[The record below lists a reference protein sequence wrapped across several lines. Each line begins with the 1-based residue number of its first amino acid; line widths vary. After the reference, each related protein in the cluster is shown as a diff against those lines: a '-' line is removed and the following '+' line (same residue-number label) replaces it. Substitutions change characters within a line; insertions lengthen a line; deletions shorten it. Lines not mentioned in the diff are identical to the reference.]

1 MAACHRKTPR
11 CAAWR
16 ASKFKRRDVI
26 GCGHM
31 LPMDCSFP
39 RWLILLTKCN
49 VPSLFAGIWGKV
61 RIWTRVS
68 SWFYWPILSIFMA
81 KCHTCCRCGVN
92 IMHPLICPD
101 MSRQAA
107 WPNLPNWGAMAAM
120 SWPKLTALRPWAS
133 YAFIR
138 MDLPLQDLQF
148 SFTLV
153 SLPTPD
159 WTPCIEGKSS
169 CRDRGDRGLAERWG
183 WFTSAKIAA
192 ANVCKMYTATAGMHL
207 LERLGCKWL
216 QKGQG
221 KRF

>member
-1 MAACHRKTPR
+1 MDLSFHKE
-11 CAAWR
+11 
-16 ASKFKRRDVI
+16 FLI
-26 GCGHM
+26 GSR
-31 LPMDCSFP
+31 PP
-39 RWLILLTKCN
+39 
-49 VPSLFAGIWGKV
+49 PSAINYKGDFAGIWGKV

-101 MSRQAA
+101 MSRQVA

-159 WTPCIEGKSS
+159 WTPCISKGKSS
-169 CRDRGDRGLAERWG
+169 CCRDRGDRGLAERWG

-192 ANVCKMYTATAGMHL
+192 ANVCKMYTATTGLHL